1 MVYNYFW
8 KTYCTKFLHCI
19 YERTFSMDHKESRSF
34 IEQIIESDL
43 ASGKHGG
50 EVKTRFPPEPN
61 GYLHIGHAKAICVDF
76 GYAIKYNGT
85 CNLRF
90 DDTNPVKEDT
100 EYVESIKEDIKWLG
114 FEWDN
119 LFFASD
125 YFDKMYDFACQL
137 IKKDKAFVCDLSFEE
152 SKNYKGDY
160 KVPGKPS
167 PYRDR
172 TIEENL
178 DLFERMKNG
187 EFGDGEKTLRAKI
200 DYNHPNMIMRDPVI
214 YRIQHKEH
222 HNTGNK
228 WCIYPMYDFAH
239 PIEDAIEEITH
250 SICTLEFESNR
261 EIYDWYLE
269 QLKDNFRR
277 LPHQYEFARLNI
289 TNTMMSKR
297 YLRELV
303 ESGKVDGWDDPR
315 MPTLSGLRRRGVR
328 PEAIKNFVNSAG
340 VSKANSEIDKANF
353 DHFIRDDLFASPAIM
368 TVLDPIKVTIT
379 NYPENKTE
387 IVSGPL
393 NSKNKDLGE
402 RDIVF
407 GKEIFIERE
416 DFSENPP
423 KGYKRLVPGEEV
435 RLRHAYFIKCE
446 KVIKDKDGKVVEL
459 KCSYDIET
467 KSGSGFKGRK
477 PRGTIHWVHAS
488 ENKKIRVNNY
498 SDLMKDDG
506 NGALV
511 FNEDSL
517 KVYEHA
523 VAENYIET
531 KAESR
536 YQFIRHGFFA
546 YDHNKSSDKPIF
558 NLIVSLKG

>member
-1 MVYNYFW
+1 M
-8 KTYCTKFLHCI
+8 
-19 YERTFSMDHKESRSF
+19 EHKETKNF
-34 IEQIIESDL
+34 IEQIIEEDL
-43 ASGKHGG
+43 RTGKHGG
-50 EVKTRFPPEPN
+50 EIITRFPPEPN
-61 GYLHIGHAKAICVDF
+61 GYLHIGHAKAICIDF
-76 GYAIKYNGT
+76 GYAKKYNGI

-100 EYVESIKEDIKWLG
+100 EYVEAIKEDIKWLG
-114 FEWDN
+114 FQWDN

-137 IKKDKAFVCDLSFEE
+137 IKQGKAFVCDLSYEE
-152 SKNYKGDY
+152 SKEYKGDY
-160 KVPGKPS
+160 NTKGKPS

-172 TIEENL
+172 TVQENL
-178 DLFERMKNG
+178 DLFLRMKNG
-187 EFGDGEKTLRAKI
+187 EFADGEKTLRAKI

-261 EIYDWYLE
+261 EIYDWYLN

-297 YLRELV
+297 YLRALV
-303 ESGKVDGWDDPR
+303 EENKVDGWDDPR

-328 PEAIKNFVNSAG
+328 PEAIRNFVDSAG
-340 VSKANSEIDKANF
+340 VSKANSEINKANF
-353 DHFIRDDLFASPAIM
+353 DYFIREDLMNSVPAVM
-368 TVLDPIKVTIT
+368 AVLDPVKVVIE
-379 NYPENKTE
+379 NYPEDKTE
-387 IVSGPL
+387 ILTGEL

-402 RDIVF
+402 REIIF
-407 GKEIFIERE
+407 GREIFIERE

-423 KGYKRLVPGEEV
+423 DDYKRLVLGEEV
-435 RLRHAYFIKCE
+435 RLRHAYFIKCNE
-446 KVIKDKDGKVVEL
+446 VIKDMSGNIIEL
-459 KCSYDIET
+459 RCTYDVET

-477 PRGTIHWVHAS
+477 PKGTIHWVYAKN
-488 ENKKIRVNNY
+488 NKKIIVKNY
-498 SDLMKDDG
+498 EDLMKEE
-506 NGALV
+506 NGQLV
-511 FNEDSL
+511 FNEKSL
-517 KVYEHA
+517 AVYSEA
-523 VAENYIET
+523 VAEKYLDAIY
-531 KAESR
+531 ESR
-536 YQFIRHGFFA
+536 YQFIRHGFYAF
-546 YDHNKSSDKPIF
+546 DSTIKTEIPTF
-558 NLIVSLKG
+558 NLIVNLKG